1 MPWNPFSG
9 NPLGASEDKL
19 RVVARR
25 VTSVRNGGMDYAFQA
40 GEDKKR
46 LDISCINPSILQLQ
60 LAQLQDTRQMLV
72 PIVRADVVEEL
83 MPAFDRTA
91 RRWVFNGPPTKLDL
105 GCECQ

>member
-1 MPWNPFSG
+1 MPWNPFTG

-46 LDISCINPSILQLQ
+46 LDISCTNPSILQQ

-72 PIVRADVVEEL
+72 PIVRAHVVEGL

-105 GCECQ
+105 EGKCQ